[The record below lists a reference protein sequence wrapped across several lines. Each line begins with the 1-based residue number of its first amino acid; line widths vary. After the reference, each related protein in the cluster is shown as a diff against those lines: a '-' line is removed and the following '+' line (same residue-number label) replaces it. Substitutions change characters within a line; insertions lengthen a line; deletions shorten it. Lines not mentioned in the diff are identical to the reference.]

1 MSAPLRVTV
10 LDAWDAI
17 PLVPRPDETIAG
29 LKQRALEAARV
40 THTPSDYVVKHLGI
54 ELRDEHATPSALG
67 IPAGAGLIVL
77 RRRRIPV
84 R

>member
-17 PLVPRPDETIAG
+17 PLVPGPDETIAG
-29 LKQRALEAARV
+29 LKRRALDTARV
-40 THTPSDYVVKHLGI
+40 VEDPAAFEVKYLGAAI
-54 ELRDEHATPSALG
+54 RDEQQTPATLG
-67 IPAGAGLIVL
+67 IPEGAGLIVL
-77 RRRRIPV
+77 RVRRTAV

>member
-1 MSAPLRVTV
+1 MTAPLRVTV

-17 PLVPRPDETIAG
+17 PLVPGPDETIAG

-40 THTPSDYVVKHLGI
+40 VEAPAAFVVKHLGATI
-54 ELRDEHATPSALG
+54 RDEHQTPAALG
-67 IPAGAGLIVL
+67 IPDGAGLIVL
-77 RRRRIPV
+77 RARRTAV